1 MQAPLKQNT
10 QIVKDCVCSCRAW
23 CRSLG
28 KRSCIDPTCM
38 FLSQSVS
45 YFTVPPRAHPS
56 TGMYLPFGT
65 RMSGP
70 WCVNVNQRTKRLCE
84 SCLMIVV
91 TESAPSTMCL
101 HGTGGCPPPAR
112 LGWAGAA
119 GAAAG
124 EAAGGRGAGGEVG
137 GARAGDGSPGERARA
152 WGRLR
157 ECGGCDAGRTG
168 GVVC

>member
-1 MQAPLKQNT
+1 
-10 QIVKDCVCSCRAW
+10 
-23 CRSLG
+23 
-28 KRSCIDPTCM
+28 M
-38 FLSQSVS
+38 FLSLQSVS

-152 WGRLR
+152 WGGLR
-157 ECGGCDAGRTG
+157 ECGGCDAGRCRLLIG
-168 GVVC
+168 FVRSPIGRYVCV